1 MITMNPIAAF
11 LAELDQEA
19 QATRRVLDRVPG
31 DKLSWKPNPKSMSL
45 GELALHVASIPG
57 LLSEFLNVDNFELPE
72 ISPPAPKSKADI
84 LQAFDDGLAKAR
96 AILPTFGGERGNQT
110 WRLFKQGRELMA
122 APRLAMVR
130 PFLFSHFIHH
140 RGQLTVYLR
149 LLDVAV
155 PSVYGPSADEN
166 PFAAVAAATH

>member
-1 MITMNPIAAF
+1 
-11 LAELDQEA
+11 
-19 QATRRVLDRVPG
+19 
-31 DKLSWKPNPKSMSL
+31 MSL

-57 LLSEFLNVDNFELPE
+57 LMAEFLNVDNFQLPE
-72 ISPPAPKSKADI
+72 TTPPPPKTKKEI
-84 LQAFDDGLAKAR
+84 LAAFDENFAKAR

-110 WRLFKQGRELMA
+110 WRLSKKGKELIA

-166 PFAAVAAATH
+166 PFETAAAAASQ